1 MGFQETYSDLMRPGE
16 TRQRVDVINNL
27 LPCELPAGSLMSST
41 PVTLTRQAEL
51 APSSTNAGRPV
62 SMSANENDDEPT
74 SEDDQP
80 AVRRS
85 RWRAAGYYVK
95 YVFLRVFW
103 PRGLDWGD

>member
-1 MGFQETYSDLMRPGE
+1 
-16 TRQRVDVINNL
+16 
-27 LPCELPAGSLMSST
+27 
-41 PVTLTRQAEL
+41 
-51 APSSTNAGRPV
+51 
-62 SMSANENDDEPT
+62 MSANENDDEPT